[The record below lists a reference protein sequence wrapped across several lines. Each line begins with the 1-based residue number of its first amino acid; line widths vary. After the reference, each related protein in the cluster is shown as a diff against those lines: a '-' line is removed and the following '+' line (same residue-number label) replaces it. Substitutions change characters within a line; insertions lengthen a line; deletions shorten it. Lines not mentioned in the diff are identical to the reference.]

1 MPTPT
6 ATSVGITFDDIKLI
20 GWLAGGFVSALLAG
34 SSVAWWFNQQ
44 LQSTR
49 RDLYTKINTTRRE
62 LENDQGKALDSIT
75 HNKDDCRDTKE
86 RVTLLERDHEHQQ
99 EKTDNM
105 DRSLKAIESD
115 LSATKDSVIE
125 LSQKSREDTLM
136 IMSEIRATEGRSQ
149 LAMMEMKE
157 FLVNI
162 INTRKRKDDE

>member
-6 ATSVGITFDDIKLI
+6 ATTVGITFDDMKLI

-62 LENDQGKALDSIT
+62 LENDQGKALDSII

>member
-6 ATSVGITFDDIKLI
+6 ATTVGITFDDIKLI

-86 RVTLLERDHEHQQ
+86 RVTLLERDYEHQQ

-125 LSQKSREDTLM
+125 LAQKSREDTLM

>member
-6 ATSVGITFDDIKLI
+6 ATTVGITFDDMKLI

-49 RDLYTKINTTRRE
+49 RDLHTKINTTRRE
-62 LENDQGKALDSIT
+62 LENDQGKALDSII

-86 RVTLLERDHEHQQ
+86 RVTLLEREHEHQQ